1 MAIPSAQLSIQEQR
15 EEVQRVLHSPQF
27 RRSPKL
33 QRFLE
38 LICDYHFQGRPS
50 EITEY
55 MIATEAFGKGESF
68 DSTHD
73 SLVRVQAREARRR
86 LREYYQSE
94 GSGSALV
101 LDIPLGSYAPVFSS
115 NGHGPATNHRPSL
128 PLWKRPFLSSAALLA
143 VTLAVSAALLVTAY
157 RERRQLINSPALASG
172 SIGVQRPRVAKLWNR
187 FLDSDVP
194 TVLVLSNPPVWD
206 DPVCQA
212 AGTATPSREAS
223 TPGPCP
229 DEYTGMGEAVALHVI
244 TNLFKTAKQTLILK
258 QSRMVTADDIKRY
271 NLILLGGPK
280 VNVWTGKL
288 GKDVSMRMTPEER
301 AMVDADPSRKF
312 ATVFDKDSG
321 QLIRDRAAMALR
333 RHAQTGH
340 WLLFLYGQHTQG
352 TQAAAEAA
360 TDEAFLS
367 QLKWPSTSSPFPDS
381 FRILIGVSVNDGIP
395 ESPVPALVNVP

>member
-1 MAIPSAQLSIQEQR
+1 LAIPSAQLSIQEQR

-101 LDIPLGSYAPVFSS
+101 LDIPLGSYAPVFSP
-115 NGHGPATNHRPSL
+115 NGHGPAPNP
-128 PLWKRPFLSSAALLA
+128 PLSVWQRPFLLA
-143 VTLAVSAALLVTAY
+143 ITLAVSAALLVMAY
-157 RERRQLINSPALASG
+157 RERRELINSPALASG
-172 SIGVQRPRVAKLWNR
+172 SMGVQRPQVAKLWNR

-194 TVLVLSNPPVWD
+194 TLLVLSNPPVWD

-212 AGTATPSREAS
+212 AGTATPSQEAS
-223 TPGPCP
+223 APGPCP

-244 TNLFKTAKQTLILK
+244 TNLFKTARQTLILK

-271 NLILLGGPK
+271 NLILLGGHK

-288 GKDVSMRMTPEER
+288 GKDVNMRMTPEER
-301 AMVDADPSRKF
+301 AVVDADPSRKF

-321 QLIRDRAAMALR
+321 QLVRDRSALALR

-360 TDEAFLS
+360 TDEVFLA
-367 QLKWPSTSSPFPDS
+367 QLKWPSGSSPFPDS

>member
-1 MAIPSAQLSIQEQR
+1 LAIPSAQLSIQEQR

-38 LICDYHFQGRPS
+38 LICDYHFQGRLS

-101 LDIPLGSYAPVFSS
+101 LDIPLGSYAPVFS
-115 NGHGPATNHRPSL
+115 PATNNTRPAQ
-128 PLWKRPFLSSAALLA
+128 PLWKRPFLSSAFVLA
-143 VTLAVSAALLVTAY
+143 VTLAVSAALLVMAY

-172 SIGVQRPRVAKLWNR
+172 STGAQRPRVAKLWNR

-212 AGTATPSREAS
+212 AGTATPSQEVSA
-223 TPGPCP
+223 PGPCP

-244 TNLFKTAKQTLILK
+244 TNLFKTARQTLILK

-301 AMVDADPSRKF
+301 AVVDADPSRKF

-321 QLIRDRAAMALR
+321 QLIRDRAAIALR

-360 TDEAFLS
+360 TDEVFLS
-367 QLKWPSTSSPFPDS
+367 QLRWPSASAPFPDS
-381 FRILIGVSVNDGIP
+381 CRILIGVSVNDGIP

>member
-1 MAIPSAQLSIQEQR
+1 LAIPSAQLSIQELR

-38 LICDYHFQGRPS
+38 LICDYHFQGRSS

-55 MIATEAFGKGESF
+55 LIATEAFGKSQSF
-68 DSTHD
+68 DSSLD

-86 LREYYQSE
+86 LREYYQSD
-94 GSGSALV
+94 GAGSALI
-101 LDIPLGSYAPVFSS
+101 LDIPLGSYAPVFSAAE
-115 NGHGPATNHRPSL
+115 HVPSGTHV
-128 PLWKRPFLSSAALLA
+128 PIWRRPFLTSATMLTITLVVCAALL
-143 VTLAVSAALLVTAY
+143 TLAY
-157 RERRQLINSPALASG
+157 RERRQLINGPAYASG
-172 SIGVQRPRVAKLWNR
+172 VGAVQKPHVARLWSR

-206 DPVCQA
+206 SPECQA
-212 AGTATPSREAS
+212 TGTATPSQDAS
-223 TPGPCP
+223 GPGPCP

-244 TNLFKTAKQTLILK
+244 TNMFNSARQTLILK

-271 NLILLGGPK
+271 NLILLGGRK

-288 GKDVSMRMTPEER
+288 GQDVDMKLSAEEK
-301 AMVDADPSRKF
+301 ATLSADPSRKF
-312 ATVFDKDSG
+312 GTVFDKDSG
-321 QLIRDRAAMALR
+321 QLIRDRAALALR
-333 RHAQTGH
+333 RHASTGH

-360 TDEAFLS
+360 TDEVFLS
-367 QLKWPSTSSPFPDS
+367 QLKWPASSGQFPDS
-381 FRILIGVSVNDGIP
+381 FRILIGVTVNDGIP
-395 ESPVPALVNVP
+395 ESPVPAMVNVP